1 MDKKFLGA
9 ILSSAIILV
18 LALLPAGAFAG
29 GGGAEKMDLP
39 LRMLLDMPSQGKA
52 VLGKAVRVSGGVE
65 LIDVLIK
72 SSDVVL
78 TAASIEEGGG
88 LVRSAVGD
96 VMTAYV
102 PADDLASISALPEVI
117 ALEAS
122 RPMKLMM
129 DTARSSSNTDV
140 ASLQTT
146 YGGTNVVVG
155 AIDSGLDYSHS
166 DFTGVGGSTRV
177 QYLRFQTVQSDGSVS
192 ITECAKD
199 YIEGGECSIP
209 ATNDSAVGHGTH
221 VLGIAAGSDD
231 TYTGVAP
238 AADVML
244 VRNDFDDDI
253 REGNASSGTFSGGVI
268 DGVVQIFEKAD
279 ILDKPAVTNISQG
292 THIGAHD
299 NTSLLEESLNSAV
312 TGGYATDGR
321 GYGRV
326 ITAAAGNEHIVE
338 DLLQASGAKSG
349 GIHAE
354 INVPAGSSHAWRL
367 WVYLASDVGRTPL
380 VMDAWFGS
388 GQSANCTVAAN
399 AYTYDDIFTGAFAP
413 PAAATTDPA
422 EVSVADLA
430 LSGDNSGSDDDG
442 TAALAAATDPS
453 DSLNGRPRALFLFGP
468 TNTSS
473 WDDIAIFDS
482 DGVQNPQANWYF
494 LDVIVRAGGGGCS
507 GDMWI
512 EGGGTYVDFMA
523 GIDTF
528 TVGDGAHGT
537 GYSIQDGD
545 SNQTVAI
552 PGTASGVIAVGS
564 YLQTKPVAGCSDS
577 CWRDIDG
584 SYHDA
589 TDAAAPDAAQAQIN
603 GGTVQG
609 RSPFSSIGPPAYS
622 YSGRK
627 PDVMAPG
634 DPIISARPSGFTPA
648 FDGAANNMV
657 IIDSEHYKTQGTSQA
672 SPHVA
677 GIVALMLEK
686 NNTLT
691 ASQVKSALTSTASR
705 SASPDNQV
713 GYGNVDAPGA
723 LAAVSPD
730 TGGYSGTGDLS
741 QSDLNGGGGGSTS
754 SSCGGT
760 IAPASAGSATPA
772 AIIALIPLLLL
783 AIRRNEKF

>member
-1 MDKKFLGA
+1 MKENIHKIVVLVLMAAALTFVP
-9 ILSSAIILV
+9 SSADTQSATGIH
-18 LALLPAGAFAG
+18 
-29 GGGAEKMDLP
+29 KMELP
-39 LRMLLDMPSQGKA
+39 LRMLLETPAQGRA
-52 VLGKAVRVSGGVE
+52 VLGKAVKASGGVE
-65 LIDVLIK
+65 LVDIIIK
-72 SSDVVL
+72 TSDAEL
-78 TAASIEEGGG
+78 TKASVEDAGGR
-88 LVRSAVGD
+88 VRSVVGNI
-96 VMTAYV
+96 MTAGV
-102 PADDLASISALPEVI
+102 PAGELASISALPEVI
-117 ALEAS
+117 AIEAS

-146 YGGTNVVVG
+146 YGGADVVVG
-155 AIDSGLDYSHS
+155 AIDSGLDYEHS
-166 DFTGVGGSTRV
+166 DFTGAGGSIRV
-177 QYLRFQTVQSDGSVS
+177 QYIRFQTVQSDGSVS

-199 YIEGGECSIP
+199 YMEGGECSIP

-221 VLGIAAGSDD
+221 ILGIAAGSDD

-253 REGNASSGTFSGGVI
+253 SEGNASSGTFSGGVI

-279 ILDKPAVTNISQG
+279 ILDKPAVINISQG

-299 NTSLLEESLNSAV
+299 DTSLLEESLNSAV
-312 TGGYATDGR
+312 TGGYATGGR
-321 GYGRV
+321 GYGR
-326 ITAAAGNEHIVE
+326 IIAAAAGNEYIVT
-338 DLLQASGAKSG
+338 DSVQGSGAKSG

-367 WVYLASDVGRTPL
+367 WVLLASDVGRTPL
-380 VMDAWFGS
+380 AMDAWFGA
-388 GQSANCTVAAN
+388 GQSASCTVAAN
-399 AYTYDDIFTGAFAP
+399 AYKYDDIFVDPFAP
-413 PAAATTDPA
+413 PVAATTDPA
-422 EVSVADLA
+422 VVSVADLA

-468 TNTSS
+468 TTTSS

-482 DGVQNPQANWYF
+482 AGVQNPQANWYF
-494 LDVIVRAGGGGCS
+494 LDVIVRAGGGSCS

-512 EGGGTYVDFMA
+512 EGGGTYVNFMA

-528 TVGDGAHGT
+528 TVGDGTNGA
-537 GYSIQDGD
+537 GYDIRDGD

-564 YLQTKPVAGCSDS
+564 YLQTKPVTGCSDS

-589 TDAAAPDAAQAQIN
+589 TDALALAATQAQVT
-603 GGTVQG
+603 GGTVQA

-634 DPIISARPSGFTPA
+634 DPILSARPEGVTPA
-648 FDGAANNMV
+648 SDGAANNMV
-657 IIDSEHYKTQGTSQA
+657 IIDSEHYKSQGTSQA
-672 SPHVA
+672 CPHVA
-677 GIVALMLEK
+677 GIIALMLEK

-730 TGGYSGTGDLS
+730 TSGYSGTGDLS
-741 QSDLNGGGGGSTS
+741 QSDLNGGGGSTS

-760 IAPASAGSATPA
+760 IAPPTVGSASPVA
-772 AIIALIPLLLL
+772 LIALIPLLLL
-783 AIRRNEKF
+783 AVRRDEKL